1 MESDM
6 TTTATPR
13 LVTRPDFARKMRPD
27 ELEVFDLCAHEA
39 GHAVRGVLRGGEV
52 TAAGVFGGRVAPL
65 HGRTRFREAFDQHHV
80 APVAHAGPWA
90 QARWLAGDRP
100 TIGQIDAILA
110 DGGRCDQAQIHEVH
124 AASGGWA
131 AVDHAAEDRL
141 LARCWPSVLSLA
153 ARIYS
158 NGEVDHLAVL
168 EALGLDRDTSAFG
181 LASIRS
187 GSAPGSFSISGTMPF
202 TRF

>member
-1 MESDM
+1 MA
-6 TTTATPR
+6 TTATPR

-27 ELEVFDLCAHEA
+27 ELATFDLCAHEA

-65 HGRTRFREAFDQHHV
+65 HGRTRFREAFTRDHIPTV
-80 APVAHAGPWA
+80 AWSGPWS
-90 QARWLAGDRP
+90 QARWIAGDRP
-100 TIGQIDAILA
+100 TPGQVDSVLA
-110 DGGRCDQAQIHEVH
+110 AGGCHDHDQMLRAY
-124 AASGGWA
+124 AGSGGA
-131 AVDHAAEDRL
+131 ARVDHAAENHL
-141 LARCWPSVLSLA
+141 LQRCWPSVLALA
-153 ARIYS
+153 SKIYT

-168 EALGLDRDTSAFG
+168 EALGLTRDTAAFG

-187 GSAPGSFSISGTMPF
+187 GSTPLSFRLHTPF